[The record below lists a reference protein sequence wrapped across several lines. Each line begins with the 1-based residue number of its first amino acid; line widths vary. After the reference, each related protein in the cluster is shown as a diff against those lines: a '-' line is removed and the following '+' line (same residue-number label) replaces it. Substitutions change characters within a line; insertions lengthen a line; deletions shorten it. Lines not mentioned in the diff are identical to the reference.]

1 MGLSLTY
8 SPLVYDRR
16 QVKRRRWTDWSLP
29 AQSLPFCKAK
39 KKQWKLQFP
48 ISFPLPPQSTA
59 QIK

>member
-16 QVKRRRWTDWSLP
+16 QAKRRRWTDWSLP

-39 KKQWKLQFP
+39 KKTVG
-48 ISFPLPPQSTA
+48 TA
-59 QIK
+59 IPNIFSVTSAINGLN